1 MEANVLYDR
10 PDNYYETL
18 ASRYR
23 GLTAPAL
30 DAAAKTAID
39 PSKLT
44 WVVIGDASK
53 VKAQL
58 DKLNIPVEVVKTP

>member
-1 MEANVLYDR
+1 MEANVLYHR

-23 GLTAPAL
+23 SLTAPVL
-30 DAAAKTAID
+30 NAAAKTAID

-44 WVVIGDASK
+44 WVVIGDAAK
-53 VKAQL
+53 VKSQL
-58 DKLNIPVEVVKTP
+58 DALGMPVEVVQSQ